1 VQARIGRWLVLVA
14 VACAGLA
21 VAGPGSAQAA
31 GSGQVDVNIVAGSDP
46 ADATAGM
53 TYDSNSQ
60 TWAPDG
66 SVDPATLNIASFDT
80 NNGDLAVTTAS
91 TGASA
96 NDTGTIDLQADPAAA
111 GYVDFVPGSSGNIKI
126 DTANVTNVGSEFDGA
141 VQLGEDTTV
150 SGDDFFDGRI
160 DGAHSLTLPN
170 GGQISA
176 DIGDTIPLTSLTT
189 EDLLTFDG
197 SAVTT
202 TGPQDYL
209 GGTLGDGL
217 SNGGTANYSPA
228 APTGITA
235 VGGQGSA
242 TVSFTPG
249 AARCSPLTGYEVTA
263 EPGNIHASGTGSPI
277 TVSGLRSGTA
287 YTFTVAATNLIGTS
301 APSVSASATTARI
314 VTASI
319 SSPGSGHTYQLGQ
332 KVTTRFSCKGLIEG
346 ALAACKDSNGAG
358 GGTGR
363 LNTSTPGRHSYV
375 VTATA
380 TDGST
385 TTASISYTVGASNLF
400 TVSKLVAHRGGRV
413 TFTVKLPDA
422 GSVRVLE
429 KAADGTLASATRFA
443 KRATALHVRLTLS
456 KREQRLLANGS
467 IKVSVTVTFSPVGGN
482 PRTIKRA
489 GLRLKR

>member
-1 VQARIGRWLVLVA
+1 

-235 VGGQGSA
+235 VGGQGSP

-263 EPGNIHASGTGSPI
+263 EPGNIHASRTGSPI

-287 YTFTVAATNLIGTS
+287 Y
-301 APSVSASATTARI
+301 
-314 VTASI
+314 
-319 SSPGSGHTYQLGQ
+319 
-332 KVTTRFSCKGLIEG
+332 EG
-346 ALAACKDSNGAG
+346 ALASCKDSNGAG